1 MASLVGGKPPFPTC
15 DPSQTMID
23 ACDYLKTMDRAAND
37 MLPQELARLTVE
49 RFILGGTV
57 IDPPADLRGVL
68 ATRAGVFVTLR
79 TLDDQLRGCI
89 GTIEPVRSTVA
100 EEIIQNAISAATR
113 DPRFAPVSKSELPEL
128 KYGVDVL
135 SVPAP
140 ARGPEDLDPSV
151 YGVIVETLDGL
162 RRALLLPRIEGI
174 DSVEDQW
181 LAVHSKAGIS
191 PGSPVRVERFTVTR
205 FGKD

>member
-1 MASLVGGKPPFPTC
+1 MHRP
-15 DPSQTMID
+15 
-23 ACDYLKTMDRAAND
+23 AND
-37 MLPQELARLTVE
+37 ILPQELARLTVE
-49 RFILGGTV
+49 SFIRDATV
-57 IDPPADLRGVL
+57 IEPPAEPRGVL
-68 ATRAGVFVTLR
+68 ETRAGVFVTLR
-79 TLDDQLRGCI
+79 TSDDQLRGCI
-89 GTIEPVRSTVA
+89 GTIDPARSNVA
-100 EEIIQNAISAATR
+100 EEIIQNAISAASR
-113 DPRFAPVSKSELPEL
+113 DPRFAPVSKIELPDL

-135 SVPAP
+135 SVPEP

-151 YGVIVETLDGL
+151 YGVIVQTLDGS

>member
-1 MASLVGGKPPFPTC
+1 MFP
-15 DPSQTMID
+15 
-23 ACDYLKTMDRAAND
+23 AKVMDRASND
-37 MLPQELARLTVE
+37 ILPQDLARIAIE
-49 RFILGGTV
+49 AFIRHGAV
-57 IDPPADLRGVL
+57 VKPPAEPYAVL

-79 TLDDQLRGCI
+79 TSDDQLRGCI
-89 GTIEPVRSTVA
+89 GTIEPVRSNVA
-100 EEIIQNAISAATR
+100 EEIIQNAISASTR
-113 DPRFAPVSKSELPEL
+113 DPRFLPVSESELPDL

-135 SVPAP
+135 SVPEH

-151 YGVIVETLDGL
+151 YGVIVESLDGS
-162 RRALLLPRIEGI
+162 RRGLLLPRIEGI

-191 PGSPVRVERFTVTR
+191 PATPVRVERFTVTR

>member
-1 MASLVGGKPPFPTC
+1 MQRP
-15 DPSQTMID
+15 
-23 ACDYLKTMDRAAND
+23 AND
-37 MLPQELARLTVE
+37 ILPQELARLTVE
-49 RFILGGTV
+49 QFIGEGTPIAPPV
-57 IDPPADLRGVL
+57 DPLGVL

-79 TLDDQLRGCI
+79 TSDDQLRGCI
-89 GTIEPVRSTVA
+89 GTIDPVRSNVA

-113 DPRFAPVSKSELPEL
+113 DPRFAPVSKSELPAL

-135 SVPAP
+135 SVPEP

-151 YGVIVETLDGL
+151 YGVIVATPDGS

-181 LAVHSKAGIS
+181 IAVHSKAGIS
-191 PGSPVRVERFTVTR
+191 PGSPVRVERFKVTR